1 MSMTAYSMTFR
12 HTSPAELAVERL
24 INQAFHMAR
33 ELRHWWQAAR
43 QQEPRNA
50 EELLAWADQFDA
62 TQPGFAAELRAMATR
77 DSE

>member
-1 MSMTAYSMTFR
+1 MSMSAYSMTFR
-12 HTSPAELAVERL
+12 HTSPAELAVARFIGMAFDAAASL
-24 INQAFHMAR
+24 KRWWNQP
-33 ELRHWWQAAR
+33 Q